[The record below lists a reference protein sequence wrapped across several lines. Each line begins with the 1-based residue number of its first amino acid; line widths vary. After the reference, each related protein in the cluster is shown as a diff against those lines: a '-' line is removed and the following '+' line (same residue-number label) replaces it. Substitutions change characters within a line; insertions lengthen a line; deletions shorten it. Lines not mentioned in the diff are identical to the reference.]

1 MINLL
6 KAVEFKIP
14 DDNILQQ
21 KSNSLRIINSLCASE
36 IRFPLSYLFFLNSVG
51 RYIADAFLIELND
64 KFFFI
69 ATESVLNNLIN
80 HLKSMDIR
88 KQMQFSFS
96 NLFVYQIVS
105 NFSSNDDI
113 CVFKDPFEIGNLVVS
128 KHPLILHQEIDFA
141 QEKKLYLNSRIQKEI
156 AIFDDFE
163 LARSVVPEY
172 GLVSKF
178 ISYNKGCYLGQ
189 ELMQRVRTQGMVR
202 KTVKC
207 LHSNRIDD
215 NSNVL
220 QVLSENDNHCLALVK
235 I

>member
-21 KSNSLRIINSLCASE
+21 KSNSFRIINSLCASE

-51 RYIADAFLIELND
+51 RYIADVFLIELND

-113 CVFKDPFEIGNLVVS
+113 SVFKDPFEIGNLVVS
-128 KHPLILHQEIDFA
+128 QHPLIVAQEIDFA
-141 QEKKLYLNSRIQKEI
+141 QEKKMYLNSRIQKEI

-163 LARSVVPEY
+163 FARSVVPEY